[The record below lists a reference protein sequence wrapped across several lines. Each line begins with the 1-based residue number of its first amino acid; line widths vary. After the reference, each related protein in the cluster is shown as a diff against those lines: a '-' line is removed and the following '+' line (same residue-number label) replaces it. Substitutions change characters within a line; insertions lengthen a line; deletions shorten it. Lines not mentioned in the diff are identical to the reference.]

1 MDPLT
6 WPSHPNV
13 ALRERVAH
21 YLERGY
27 QIRSLEA
34 DAAVVTRRNLIARA
48 MQLKF
53 NPFTLFNSRWN
64 RDHEVMIS
72 VGPDGELRET
82 GL

>member
-6 WPSHPNV
+6 WPSHPN
-13 ALRERVAH
+13 AELRERIAD
-21 YLERGY
+21 YLGRGY
-27 QIRSLEA
+27 QLRSLEE

-48 MQLKF
+48 MQLRF
-53 NPFTLFNSRWN
+53 DPTMLFNSRWN

-72 VGPDGELRET
+72 VGPDGELHET

>member
-6 WPSHPNV
+6 WPSHPNT
-13 ALRERVAH
+13 ALRERVAD
-21 YLERGY
+21 YLGRGY
-27 QIRSLEA
+27 QIRSLEE
-34 DAAVVTRRNLIARA
+34 DAAVVSRRNLIARA

-64 RDHEVMIS
+64 RDHEVLIS
-72 VGPDGELRET
+72 VGPDGEIRES